1 MNAVGNQKHAYLIMA
16 HNNFEQLKT
25 LIALLDDPRND
36 IYLHV
41 DKKAKDFCPDSIK
54 TERAG
59 LHLVEPVRVTWGG
72 HSQIRCEMRLFK
84 AAAGGHYLYY
94 HLLSGV
100 DLPIKTQDEIHAF
113 FREHAGENFM
123 EIDEKEMETR
133 DFVSRTCYYHLF
145 RNITGKSKKPW
156 MRALTLLEK
165 LTLAAQKALGVRR
178 KELVPLCKGANWVS
192 ITDELLQ
199 WIVGQEEV
207 IQKQFSYS
215 VCADEVFLQSVA
227 MASPYRDSIV
237 KNYYRAIDWERGS
250 PYTYRRE
257 DVPALLSSPAFFA
270 RKFDAA
276 VDPEAIRLVAEQLRR
291 GSN

>member
-1 MNAVGNQKHAYLIMA
+1 MNQKHACLIMA
-16 HNNFEQLKT
+16 HNNFDQLRT
-25 LIALLDDPRND
+25 LIELLDDPRND
-36 IYLHV
+36 IYLHI
-41 DKKAKDFCPDSIK
+41 DKKARDFCPDSIK
-54 TERAG
+54 TKEAG
-59 LHLVEPVRVTWGG
+59 LFFVEPMPVTWGG
-72 HSQIRCEMRLFK
+72 HSQIQCELRLFK
-84 AAAGGHYLYY
+84 AAAAGHYLYY

-113 FREHAGENFM
+113 FRQHAGENFM
-123 EIDEKEMETR
+123 EIDEKEMESR
-133 DFVSRTCYYHLF
+133 SFVSRTQYYHLF

-165 LTLAAQKALGVRR
+165 LTLAAQKAVGFRR
-178 KELVPLCKGANWVS
+178 RELVPLYKGANWVS

-199 WIVGQEEV
+199 WIVGSEEL
-207 IQKQFSYS
+207 IRKQFFYS

-250 PYTYRRE
+250 PYVYRRE
-257 DVPALLSSPAFFA
+257 DVPALLASPAFFA

-276 VDPEAIRLVAEQLRR
+276 VDPEAIRLVAEQLHRS
-291 GSN
+291 SN